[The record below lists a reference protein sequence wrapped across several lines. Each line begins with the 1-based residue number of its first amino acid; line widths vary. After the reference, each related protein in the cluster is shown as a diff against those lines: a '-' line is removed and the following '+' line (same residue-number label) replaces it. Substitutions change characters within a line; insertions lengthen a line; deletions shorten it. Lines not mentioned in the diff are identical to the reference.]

1 MVCLVSLRPEV
12 VNRILE
18 VLEEVYP
25 KDLHIKEVAR
35 RAGVSKETASKYLAV
50 LEARG
55 VVRSRRVGKAKL
67 FGIVKREEGAG

>member
-1 MVCLVSLRPEV
+1 MVYLVSLRPEV
-12 VNRILE
+12 IKKILG
-18 VLEEVYP
+18 VLEEAYP

-55 VVRSRRVGKAKL
+55 IVRSRCIGRARL
-67 FGIVKREEGAG
+67 YSIVKATSS